1 MYGMTKGSYR
11 KGDFYGNSTDLS
23 QAKGVEIFNQVML
36 AKVYMVFF
44 FLSWWMTM
52 SSTRVSVLNELR
64 PVYTVGYPM
73 KHPMEYP

>member
-36 AKVYMVFF
+36 AKVYMFFVFF
-44 FLSWWMTM
+44 CL
-52 SSTRVSVLNELR
+52 
-64 PVYTVGYPM
+64 GG
-73 KHPMEYP
+73 